1 MPATSVRP
9 RTRNYSAVMNRVCNT
24 PWQAME
30 ETLQAMCEIL
40 DRRLIGSDFTDAEIR
55 ARISD
60 RRGSYLSHLQS
71 IGLDGGE
78 SGNEMQIVDG
88 VAVIP
93 VYGLLAPT
101 MSFEMEISGGT
112 STRQLIQELQSAEQ
126 NKDVRQILLA
136 VDSPGGDA
144 HGNAEV
150 AQEMRRIRSSKPI
163 TAVIEG
169 LGASAA
175 YFIAAN
181 ATEIVASPSAEVGS
195 IGTYYVHR
203 ETTKAADQQGVKFTV
218 FRAGENKNLA
228 NQHEALTDK
237 ATADLNA
244 RLTALNDQFL
254 ANVAEGRGVSVQTV
268 VENFGNGRV
277 MLAEKAKQAG
287 LIDRIGTL
295 QHVLDELRA
304 KAGTTAPANRKAV
317 VSVTH
322 AMGESRMNPLLK
334 QTAIAAG
341 LCAADA
347 SDDVAQAAICGW
359 FRGKVPTDPKQAAAQ
374 ILAGDTAAP
383 AVVTT
388 GTEQA
393 AKTTVTAP
401 TDMISASANRNRIS
415 EIRATAALMGIA
427 DASLIQ
433 AATDDVTMS
442 VEDARTAFTAHK
454 AKAEKGVTITPLA
467 SEDDK
472 FFTAAVDGL
481 TYRAKVAAAEQTGE
495 DVKRPSRDAMA
506 VANQRAL
513 DLGKHMLMGTVGR
526 GVFTMSDEE
535 IAVAMLKGDGAE
547 YNCRNDGFRSEAT
560 TISPVNFPNI
570 LSAVMGKMLDE
581 TAVPIETS
589 YDFYATRLD
598 SVPDF
603 NPRTMLDTGMFGEFD
618 EMTDGE
624 KEKERKFSELAH
636 WLVVKEFG
644 MSIKATPQLLINDN
658 LGVVLRAPS
667 KFMLSWEETKNRL
680 ALDRLVTGKCSDG
693 VSLFDSA
700 HSNVLSAGAPSTSQL
715 SAARK
720 KLRTARDIGNKSP
733 LRLKLDRM
741 LVPTALLDTTEKL
754 LSEKVTVMPTAT
766 ADGNAWRGA
775 VSYRDEPLLD
785 DVSEAAYY
793 LFANPALIASVAYA
807 YLRGTENLARR
818 LYYENDT
825 RSRVFAVNGTFGA
838 LAYKYQAAVQVPAA

>member
-1 MPATSVRP
+1 MTVTAKRP
-9 RTRNYSAVMNRVCNT
+9 STRNYAAVSNRVCNT
-24 PWQAME
+24 PWQVME
-30 ETLQAMCEIL
+30 ETLHAMCDVL
-40 DRRLIGSDFTDAEIR
+40 DRRVAGQDFTDAEIQ
-55 ARISD
+55 ARIAD
-60 RRGSYLSHLQS
+60 RRQTYLSHLQAV
-71 IGLDGGE
+71 GLDGGE

-88 VAVIP
+88 IAVIP

-112 STRQLIQELQSAEQ
+112 STRQLIRELQAAEQ
-126 NKDVRQILLA
+126 NKDVKQIVLA

-150 AQEMRRIRSSKPI
+150 AQELRRIRASKPI

-181 ATEIVASPSAEVGS
+181 CTEIVASPSAEVGS

-203 ETTKAADQQGVKFTV
+203 EITKAADQHGVKFTV

-228 NQHEALTDK
+228 NQHEVLTDK

-254 ANVAEGRGVSVQTV
+254 ANVAEGRGVTVTHV
-268 VENFGNGRV
+268 VERFGNGRV
-277 MLAEKAKQAG
+277 LLAEKAKAAG
-287 LIDRIGTL
+287 LVDRIGTL
-295 QHVLDELRA
+295 QQVLDELRA

-322 AMGESRMNPLLK
+322 AMGETSMNPLLK

-341 LCAADA
+341 LCAENA
-347 SDDVAQAAICGW
+347 SDDVAQAAINGW
-359 FRGKVPTDPKQAAAQ
+359 FRGKVPSDPKQAAAQ
-374 ILAGDTAAP
+374 ILAGDTAAQT
-383 AVVTT
+383 VVKT

-401 TDMISASANRNRIS
+401 TDMISASANRTRIS
-415 EIRATAALMGIA
+415 EIRATAALMGIT
-427 DASLIQ
+427 DAAIIQ

-442 VEDARTAFTAHK
+442 VEDARAAFTAQK
-454 AKAEKGVTITPLA
+454 AKAEKGVTVTPLA

-481 TYRAKVAAAEQTGE
+481 VYRSKVAAAEQTGE
-495 DVKRPSRDAMA
+495 QVKRPNRDAMA
-506 VANQRAL
+506 IANQRAL
-513 DLGKHMLMGTVGR
+513 DMGKQMLMSSHGR
-526 GVFTMSDEE
+526 AVFSMSDED

-547 YNCRNDGFRSEAT
+547 YNCRVDGFRSEAT
-560 TISPVNFPNI
+560 TLSPMNFPNI

-581 TAVPIETS
+581 TAVPIEVS

-603 NPRTMLDTGMFGEFD
+603 NPRTLLDTGMFGEFD

-624 KEKERKFSELAH
+624 KEKERKFAELAH
-636 WLVVKEFG
+636 WLIVKEFG

-658 LGVVLRAPS
+658 LGVVLRAPA

-680 ALDRLVTGKCSDG
+680 ALDRLVSGKCSDG
-693 VSLFDSA
+693 VALFDAA
-700 HSNVLSAGAPSTSQL
+700 HSNVLTAGAPSTSQL

-733 LRLKLDRM
+733 LRLKLNRL

-754 LSEKVTVMPTAT
+754 LSEKVTVMPTESAN
-766 ADGNAWRGA
+766 GNAWRGTLE
-775 VSYRDEPLLD
+775 YRDEPLLD

-793 LFANPALIASVAYA
+793 GFANPALIAAVAYA

-838 LAYKYQAAVQVPAA
+838 LSYKHQAAVYVPPA